1 MAFMAVYLEE
11 ISRFIINLLVLLKA
25 GVKGNSL
32 KTNAFIL

>member
-1 MAFMAVYLEE
+1 MAFMAVYLEK
-11 ISRFIINLLVLLKA
+11 ISRFIINSIDLLKA